1 MRLHLNNIR
10 KTLFVFL
17 LLCMGFHL
25 LKAQSKGGI
34 SVRFI
39 KGDTEMQLNE
49 FATNVLGVYNHSGNL
64 QKVDLNVIPPA
75 GWQLFGNTT
84 KELSIEAND
93 SLFVPVRLRPA
104 GQMMGDQNYVTNAI
118 LSVNGFTVTNA
129 VWNIAIKKKSLWN
142 VSLSSNRI
150 YFPEG
155 SDTVSYAVTI
165 TNNGNAEESLIV
177 ETFTENGLYLLDKK
191 QTKQQNNLQ
200 IISLKVGKDTLLH
213 FNVIKDKYNEY
224 PLDAYK
230 EDVERYRL
238 KIKVRNERQKYA
250 RGSWTGA
257 VNFIKL
263 PSERNVEESFLSSF
277 PLTVEWNSY
286 NVLDENT
293 YGSLGLYGSKSLDES
308 RNFTYYYQGNFVE
321 NEMDWSS
328 LLGNYF
334 YLGYFSPDYN
344 VEVGNITT
352 GRSGSQLVGTGAKAS
367 YKYKNHRLGG
377 IYIGNPGVFD
387 DPFLTGFGGFYNMEK
402 DKLRADVYFE
412 SSNNSVQQIKSTFS
426 TADVN
431 YRINPQHQVQVGAG
445 FSSENYSGYGVEGV
459 SGYRASFGYQ
469 GNVKKY
475 TINSYLQYHS
485 ESYAPRK
492 GVVNANVNAGYPL
505 KENIRLRGGMAYFS
519 NQPSSVLSDGTINDS
534 IATGRTHIF
543 AQMLTSNNGNNYV
556 FQPEYTAYKSNSVD
570 ASTAGMRFE
579 YRTMFGKK
587 ASFFS
592 TLFAGHNSFPS
603 HTDVDP
609 IFVSNI
615 RLSLRYQNFSSNIR
629 YYYGPFYLNEQL
641 SYATNQQNPQRLYA
655 MVNHDYWMA
664 NNKMRLNLNLNYNYT
679 TIKGRHQLVSRPEF
693 FYYTNNRFQF
703 SLYANYLLYGNA
715 EYERDAIVYSGT
727 TIQNFSEIVPAAS
740 GSRVEFGFG
749 IKFNVNMPAGIERN
763 YKATIVVF
771 RDINGNGAKDRDEP
785 GYANMLI
792 KITPVT
798 SNFNEDV
805 TNFQNEVYELITD
818 EAGQVVYNHLPTGNY
833 KIETIPLTKSE
844 GWFSGKAF
852 YQYIE
857 GNQVIDIPLSRGARL
872 SGGIFVERDIHSDNK
887 VIQLGG
893 IRVTAVNQLTGETE
907 SALTDA
913 YGNYSMYLPNGDYMV
928 AINEGAVGSRYHFVE
943 NNIPISVKNSG
954 ENYNVGFYLAEQK
967 RRINFGTQ
975 RTGNAILRSSKIKDN
990 RDEKARQEKN
1000 LWPISDKGALGKGL
1014 TIKLFGE
1021 ERERLNKTELDT
1033 LAAITNVICVEATS
1047 GNYLYLTGGIP
1058 KKGAAKKLLSKV
1070 KEYGFN
1076 EALVVEIKSLGLED
1090 QPSKPQEENVETDDA
1105 APTSRRLEMIETDSD
1120 KALYRIQ
1127 IESSA
1132 VLYEPSDFDD
1142 MIPGID
1148 VVYVYTSDVMKY
1160 YAVGSFATEK
1170 EAKKY
1175 LKSFKKKYSTNE
1187 AEVKNYANE

>member
-1 MRLHLNNIR
+1 MSLHLNHIN
-10 KTLFVFL
+10 KTLIVFL
-17 LLCMGFHL
+17 LLCTSFPL
-25 LKAQSKGGI
+25 LKAQPKGGI
-34 SVRFI
+34 SVRFL

-49 FATNVLGVYNHSGNL
+49 FATNVLGVINHSGNP
-64 QKVDLNVIPPA
+64 QKVDLSVIAPA
-75 GWQLFGNTT
+75 GWQLLGTANKSLT
-84 KELSIEAND
+84 IEAND
-93 SLFVPVRLRPA
+93 SLFVPIRLRPG
-104 GQMMGDQNYVTNAI
+104 GQMKGDQSYVSNAI

-142 VSLSSNRI
+142 VGLSSNRI
-150 YFPEG
+150 YFPES

-165 TNNGNAEESLIV
+165 TNNGNADESLLV

-200 IISLKVGKDTLLH
+200 IIQLKVGKDTLLR
-213 FNVIKDKYNEY
+213 FNVIKDRYNEY
-224 PLDAYK
+224 PLNNYT

-250 RGSWTGA
+250 RGAWTGA

-286 NVLDENT
+286 NILEENT
-293 YGSLGLYGSKSLDES
+293 YGSLGLYGSKSIDES

-321 NEMDWSS
+321 NEFDWQSM
-328 LLGNYF
+328 LGNYF

-344 VEVGNITT
+344 VEIGNITT
-352 GRSGSQLVGTGAKAS
+352 GRSGSQLIGTGAKAS

-377 IYIGNPGVFD
+377 LYIGNPGIFD
-387 DPFLTGFGGFYNMEK
+387 APYLTGFGGFYNVEMK
-402 DKLRADVYFE
+402 KLRADVYFE
-412 SSNNSVQQIKSTFS
+412 SSKNTAQDITSSFS
-426 TADVN
+426 TADIN

-445 FSSENYSGYGVEGV
+445 FSSDNYSGYGVEGV
-459 SGYRASFGYQ
+459 TGYRATVGYQ
-469 GNVKKY
+469 GNVNKY

-485 ESYAPRK
+485 ESYAPRA
-492 GVVNANVNAGYPL
+492 GVINANVNLGYPL
-505 KENIRLRGGMAYFS
+505 KEKIRLRGGAAYFS
-519 NQPSSVLSDGTINDS
+519 NEPSRVMSNGSIVDS
-534 IATGRTHIF
+534 ITTGRTHIF

-556 FQPEYTAYKSNSVD
+556 FQPEYTAYNSNNIE

-579 YRTMFGKK
+579 YRTMFNNK

-641 SYATNQQNPQRLYA
+641 SYVTNQQNPQRLYA
-655 MVNHDYWMA
+655 MVNHDHWMV
-664 NNKMRLNLNLNYNYT
+664 NNKIRLNLNLNYNYT

-693 FYYTNNRFQF
+693 FYYTDSRFQF

-715 EYERDAIVYSGT
+715 EYERDAVVYSGT
-727 TIQNFSEIVPAAS
+727 PIRNISEIVPATS
-740 GSRVEFGFG
+740 NSRVEFGFG
-749 IKFNVNMPAGIERN
+749 VKFNMNMPAGINRN

-771 RDINGNGAKDRDEP
+771 RDINGNGAKDKNEP
-785 GYANMLI
+785 GYSNMLI

-798 SNFNEDV
+798 ANFNEDV

-818 EAGQVVYNHLPTGNY
+818 ESGQAVYNHLPTGNY
-833 KIETIPLTKSE
+833 KIETIPLTQSE

-852 YQYIE
+852 YQFIE
-857 GNQVIDIPLSRGARL
+857 GNKKIDIPLSRGARL
-872 SGGIFVERDIHSDNK
+872 SGGIFVERDVHTDNK
-887 VIQLGG
+887 AIQLRG
-893 IRVTAVNQLTGETE
+893 IRVTAVNQLSGDTE

-913 YGNYSMYLPNGDYMV
+913 YGNYSMYLPNGDYIV
-928 AINEGAVGSRYHFVE
+928 AINEGAVGSRYQFVE

-954 ENYNVGFYLAEQK
+954 ENYNVGFYLVELK
-967 RRINFGTQ
+967 RRINFGTK

-990 RDEKARQEKN
+990 RDEKTRQDMN
-1000 LWPISDKGALGKGL
+1000 LWPVSEKEALGKGM
-1014 TIKLFGE
+1014 TIKLFGA
-1021 ERERLNKTELDT
+1021 ERDRIEKTKLDT
-1033 LAAITNVICVEATS
+1033 LTTITNIICVEGPA
-1047 GNYLYLTGGIP
+1047 GNYLYLTGGIS
-1058 KKGAAKKLLSKV
+1058 KKSTAKKLLSKV
-1070 KEYGFN
+1070 KQYGFE
-1076 EALVVEIKSLGLED
+1076 EAVIVEIKSLGFKD
-1090 QPSKPQEENVETDDA
+1090 KTEEVESGNKAQTNR
-1105 APTSRRLEMIETDSD
+1105 SFEMIESDSD
-1120 KALYRIQ
+1120 KAIYRIQ

-1132 VLYEPSDFDD
+1132 VLYEPGDFDD
-1142 MIPGID
+1142 LVPDINVI
-1148 VVYVYTSDVMKY
+1148 YVFTGDVMKFY
-1160 YAVGSFATEK
+1160 SVGSFATEK

-1187 AEVKNYANE
+1187 AEVKNYVDEQ